1 MGRSHCRFTLRRKS
15 LLTPGDQI
23 SCPLLYS
30 VCSLTQHLLHHTHP
44 IVEGG
49 GEEKK
54 KQRIVG
60 FNTALAQLR
69 VKSLEMSH
77 LVCEQHTRN
86 KKNMREVPQNKAW
99 RVNTCPLESSPPVSS
114 LPPPTQTDA
123 DEGVFLVQVLG
134 VLGLVLVRCLGTL
147 RRCTSCFFFHSKD
160 VWYQR

>member
-1 MGRSHCRFTLRRKS
+1 M
-15 LLTPGDQI
+15 
-23 SCPLLYS
+23 
-30 VCSLTQHLLHHTHP
+30 
-44 IVEGG
+44 
-49 GEEKK
+49 
-54 KQRIVG
+54 G

-69 VKSLEMSH
+69 VKSLEMFH

-123 DEGVFLVQVLG
+123 DEGVFLLQVLG

-147 RRCTSCFFFHSKD
+147 SQKVYVMFFFFHSKD